1 MQHSFLII
9 LEALEGFVTAIIY
22 GRFGWENSV

>member
-1 MQHSFLII
+1 MKHFFLII
-9 LEALEGFVTAIIY
+9 LEALGGFVTVIIY

>member
-9 LEALEGFVTAIIY
+9 LEALGEFVTVIMY